1 MEKPCELCPRR
12 CAALRH
18 AGELGYCGM
27 EDTVRVARAALHS
40 FEEPPISGTRGSGTV
55 FFVGC
60 SLGCIYCQNR
70 AIRAPHAGK
79 AFSVE
84 ALGELFLYLQGR
96 GAHNIN
102 LVTPTH
108 FADSIAQALAR
119 VRSRL
124 QIPVVYNCG
133 GYERVQTLK
142 LFKGLVDVYLPDFK
156 YVSPALAGTCSAA
169 PDYAEH
175 AALALQEMYAQTGAV
190 QLDANGLMTKG
201 VMVRHLV
208 LPGCRADSVAVLERI
223 AKVLPVGEIRL
234 SLMRQYTPDFAPE
247 DAPKHLLRR
256 VTSFEYDSVAQRA
269 LSLGFRGFFQQKESA
284 TAAYT
289 PDFSCAELLDDF
301 LNKVHN
307 GVRK

>member
-12 CAALRH
+12 CRALRH
-18 AGELGYCGM
+18 AGEVGYCGM
-27 EDTVRVARAALHS
+27 SDAVRVARAALHP
-40 FEEPPISGTRGSGTV
+40 FEEPPISGTRGSGAV

-79 AFSVE
+79 ALSAE
-84 ALGELFLYLQGR
+84 ALSELFLYLQER

-108 FADSIAQALAR
+108 FADSVAHALAR
-119 VRSRL
+119 VKPRL
-124 QIPVVYNCG
+124 QIPVVCNCG
-133 GYERVQTLK
+133 GYERVRTLR

-156 YVSPALAGTCSAA
+156 YASPALASACSAA

-190 QLDANGLMTKG
+190 RFDANGLMTKG
-201 VMVRHLV
+201 IMVRHLV
-208 LPGCRADSVAVLERI
+208 LPGCRTDSVAVLERI
-223 AKVLPVGEIRL
+223 AETLPVEDIRL
-234 SLMRQYTPDFAPE
+234 SLMRQYTPDFTPE

-269 LSLGFRGFFQQKESA
+269 LSLGFEGFFQQKESA
-284 TAAYT
+284 TASYT
-289 PDFSCAELLDDF
+289 PDFSCAELLEDF
-301 LNKVHN
+301 LNNPRN
-307 GVRK
+307 GVKK